1 MESSLTFVD
10 MRSSISA
17 PKPVGKLSST
27 APPNV
32 VVEGTNEPPRMPP
45 LEVDDPGLMTDRG
58 YDTED
63 VVDTVVVV
71 GGVVVDV
78 VVDVVVVG
86 TAVVVI
92 SAAVVDCVVVVFFE
106 VW

>member
-32 VVEGTNEPPRMPP
+32 VVDGTYEPPRIPP
-45 LEVDDPGLMTDRG
+45 LEVDDPGLMTDSG
-58 YDTED
+58 YGAED

-71 GGVVVDV
+71 GDV
-78 VVDVVVVG
+78 VVDVVVEVVVVG
-86 TAVVVI
+86 TVVV
-92 SAAVVDCVVVVFFE
+92 VVLASVVACGVVVFF
-106 VW
+106 VV